1 MLLRRRLVC
10 DDDGFALDGL
20 EVVVEEVVVGAAAEL
35 VFHCAFS
42 SGKRGEQGGKK
53 DVESASRG
61 RAFLAEWE
69 GREGKVGREKSTRLM
84 ASASA

>member
-1 MLLRRRLVC
+1 LRLFFGKER
-10 DDDGFALDGL
+10 
-20 EVVVEEVVVGAAAEL
+20 GA
-35 VFHCAFS
+35 
-42 SGKRGEQGGKK
+42 RGKK